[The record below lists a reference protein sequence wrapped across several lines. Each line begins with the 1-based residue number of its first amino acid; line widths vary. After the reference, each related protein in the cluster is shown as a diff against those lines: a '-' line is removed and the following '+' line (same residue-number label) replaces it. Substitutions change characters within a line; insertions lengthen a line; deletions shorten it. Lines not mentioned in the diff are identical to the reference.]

1 MVRKINNPKIIIR
14 VRIMNEKIMVVDDEE
29 NFLELVTKVLRR
41 KGFEVVAA
49 QDGMECLEKIR
60 EEKPDLILMDMMMPG
75 MNGKETVKKIRETPG
90 MKDVKI
96 IFLTVVRI
104 SYIGKDVLKELNI
117 SDYVIK
123 PFENEDLIQRIM
135 KVLED

>member
-1 MVRKINNPKIIIR
+1 
-14 VRIMNEKIMVVDDEE
+14 MVVDDEE

-41 KGFEVVAA
+41 EGFEVEAA

-60 EEKPDLILMDMMMPG
+60 EAKPDLILMDMMMPG

-117 SDYVIK
+117 SDYIIK
-123 PFENEDLIQRIM
+123 PFENEDLIQRIR
-135 KVLED
+135 KALGD